1 VSVEAPPAPAEV
13 EVEAETAAEA
23 TAEAT
28 AEPVADQPVT
38 ITETCDDADWP
49 AGETTGEAAEVL
61 PPSLL
66 TGEQLVLLYGRDFWK
81 NPEYLARYDAETLQ
95 LVTAMG
101 AVVDSKEKEHLDLKA
116 AAAEAKKVYD
126 GKVIELR
133 QLIKNREAGKS
144 KQPPVRQLTI
154 DSAPPPDAR
163 PAANAE
169 SGADVNFPK
178 SVEDAQLDFFNDL
191 HDRLPVDRLVKFGAT
206 KADVEKLH
214 AGDLKEGGP
223 FPIVT
228 MRDLRL
234 FTNPYKEN
242 PSFTRGFGD
251 IKGFGG
257 KAVDRIQKAQD
268 DLLDW
273 WGNKGGQAEF
283 AKELGLEIPQAATP
297 RVEEG
302 GSSDGGSDPAD
313 EGQGGAG

>member
-1 VSVEAPPAPAEV
+1 MSVEAPPAPAEA
-13 EVEAETAAEA
+13 EVETAAEVA
-23 TAEAT
+23 VEAT
-28 AEPVADQPVT
+28 AESVADQPVT
-38 ITETCDDADWP
+38 ITETCDDAEFWGSGG
-49 AGETTGEAAEVL
+49 AVTAQVL

-66 TGEQLVLLYGRDFWK
+66 TSEQLTLMYGKEFWL
-81 NPEYLARYDAETLQ
+81 NPDYQAAYDAETQ
-95 LVTAMG
+95 QVTA
-101 AVVDSKEKEHLDLKA
+101 KLLNEKYEIESEIETHKTKA
-116 AAAEAKKVYD
+116 AASRAELKAKER
-126 GKVIELR
+126 ELKNHHEERAR
-133 QLIKNREAGKS
+133 QRG

-178 SVEDAQLDFFNDL
+178 SVEDAQRDFFNDL
-191 HDRLPVDRLVKFGAT
+191 YDRLPVDRLVKFGAT